1 MSKMWLRM
9 DRWIIHREMC
19 GTGSLI
25 CGEKNNTRT
34 GATKKSLS
42 PKIAEKKRLKELL
55 IPFM

>member
-1 MSKMWLRM
+1 MWLRM

-42 PKIAEKKRLKELL
+42 PKIAEKRRLKELL

>member
-1 MSKMWLRM
+1 MWLRM

-34 GATKKSLS
+34 GVTKKSS
-42 PKIAEKKRLKELL
+42 SSKIAEKRRLKELL
-55 IPFM
+55 SYFM

>member
-34 GATKKSLS
+34 GATKKAQARKLQ
-42 PKIAEKKRLKELL
+42 KRGD
-55 IPFM
+55 